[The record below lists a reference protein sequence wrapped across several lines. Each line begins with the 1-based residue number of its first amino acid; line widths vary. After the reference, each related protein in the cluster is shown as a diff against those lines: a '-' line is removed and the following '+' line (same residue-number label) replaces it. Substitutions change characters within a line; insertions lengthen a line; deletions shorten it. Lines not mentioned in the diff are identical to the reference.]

1 MPPGPMFKLRYADVI
16 SALAVCCW
24 TRVCAVGLSGRW
36 RRQIK
41 RWWRQQ
47 RVGDDK
53 VHFGGADRDGP
64 KVTQRTLIPAA
75 GRQQGKSKSTKY
87 QGAHQRSF
95 LSYCR

>member
-1 MPPGPMFKLRYADVI
+1 MFKLRYADVKL
-16 SALAVCCW
+16 ALARRRR

-47 RVGDDK
+47 RVGNDK
-53 VHFGGADRDGP
+53 VHFGRVDGDGP
-64 KVTQRTLIPAA
+64 KVTQRTLIAAA
-75 GRQQGKSKSTKY
+75 GHQQGKSKSTKY